1 MYNTVVHH
9 LWCFKG
15 QLSIKGRWAL
25 NSEIAVLIEK
35 QNYKTKCVY
44 YFKKKKEKNQCKKKN
59 HTLKEKVHSD
69 TWSLTCSV
77 LGFLLRKW

>member
-44 YFKKKKEKNQCKKKN
+44 YFKKKKKEKKPVQKKKKS
-59 HTLKEKVHSD
+59 HLKRKSSQ
-69 TWSLTCSV
+69 WYLGASLA
-77 LGFLLRKW
+77 LF